1 MIVNLL
7 LEKFKLF
14 ISSVKDGLKNNKGG
28 VKHNLFKGDDFSVS
42 YCFLFEMSLNI
53 EILVNSKL
61 IFLDTIS
68 ITAE

>member
-14 ISSVKDGLKNNKGG
+14 ISSIKDGLENNKGG

-42 YCFLFEMSLNI
+42 YCFLFAMSLNN
-53 EILVNSKL
+53 EKKYK
-61 IFLDTIS
+61 
-68 ITAE
+68 

>member
-14 ISSVKDGLKNNKGG
+14 ISSIKDGLENNKGG

-42 YCFLFEMSLNI
+42 YCFLFAMILNN
-53 EILVNSKL
+53 EKKYK
-61 IFLDTIS
+61 
-68 ITAE
+68 